1 VDLLPHQQSSFLQ
14 ELQKGTDANEDI
26 PLPVMKSFVAS
37 EHAVLSVRCGLS
49 QRSPWLKNFDPRM
62 MPKK

>member
-26 PLPVMKSFVAS
+26 PLPMMKSFVAP
-37 EHAVLSVRCGLS
+37 EHAVLTSSAAFLTDLHG
-49 QRSPWLKNFDPRM
+49 
-62 MPKK
+62 